1 MNLKD
6 KHIAIVG
13 LGVTGIASVRYA
25 LARGAKVTICDKDNS
40 QEIRKKIK
48 EITNRNEVDVVLGEG
63 YLTGLREYD
72 LVVLSPGIDPNIPEI
87 TAVKESG
94 IPIHND
100 VTLFLEEWSGRGP
113 TIGVTGSNGKST
125 TVSIIYELLKA
136 NNIPTKLG
144 GNIGVS
150 PLDWLTNKE
159 IDDGTV
165 VILEVSSFLL
175 EQFSKEHYFDTFL
188 FLNISDN
195 HLNRYEGS
203 IEKYMQVKLRGVT
216 HNHTK
221 LIVSGE
227 DKLFYER
234 ASKMSGAEN
243 ILPVHTKTIPEGN
256 GVFIK
261 NDEVVYEDRVLL
273 SDINRNKLIG
283 SHNKENI
290 VFALASILD
299 LNTKIENNNHAVVS
313 FAGLPH
319 RIEYVTK
326 VSGVV
331 YINDSKST
339 SPDATINALSA
350 IDIEKNIV
358 LIAGGEDKGAD
369 FSVLAE
375 YFKKYLKALVL
386 LPGEGS
392 SKIERIS
399 NEVVS
404 DIIHVENMKEAV
416 LQTQKYAKSGD
427 VVLLSPATASK
438 NIFSGF
444 EDRGEQ
450 FRKNVE
456 LLPLLGGETSK

>member
-1 MNLKD
+1 M
-6 KHIAIVG
+6 VG

-25 LARGAKVTICDKDNS
+25 LARGAKVTICERTDS
-40 QEIRKKIK
+40 QEIREKIK
-48 EITNRNEVDVVLGEG
+48 EITTGYEVDVVLGEG
-63 YLTGLREYD
+63 YLVGLNYHD
-72 LVVLSPGIDPNIPEI
+72 LVVLSPGVDPATPEI
-87 TAVKESG
+87 TLVKESG
-94 IPIHND
+94 VPIHND
-100 VTLFLEEWSGRGP
+100 VTLFLEEWNGRGH

-159 IDDGTV
+159 IADGTV

-188 FLNISDN
+188 LLNISDN

-203 IEKYMQVKLRGVT
+203 IEKYMQVKLQGVA
-216 HNHTK
+216 HKHTK

-234 ASKMSGAEN
+234 ASEMSGAEN
-243 ILPVHTKTIPEGN
+243 ILSVHTKTIPEGN

-261 NDEVVYEDRVLL
+261 NDTVVYKHEDHESVLL
-273 SDINRNKLIG
+273 TDINKNKLIG

-299 LNTKIENNNHAVVS
+299 LNTKIENNNRAVAS

-350 IDIEKNIV
+350 IDEEKNIV

-392 SKIERIS
+392 SKIEQMAKGSIDKIS
-399 NEVVS
+399 YAK
-404 DIIHVENMKEAV
+404 NMKEAV
-416 LQTQKYAKSGD
+416 LQAQEYAKSGD
-427 VVLLSPATASK
+427 GVLLSPASASK
-438 NIFSGF
+438 NAFKGF

-450 FRKNVE
+450 FRKEVI
-456 LLPLLGGETSK
+456 LLSKK